1 MSEKSYLAILKGGIL
16 ASFVMLLFVFSSFL
30 FPFITSKQLPFN
42 ILMEVLLAVYIIF
55 LIQYPK
61 YAPKK
66 SHLTFGILAY
76 FLTLIISLAVS
87 ADFNLSFWGDI
98 ERMLGLFHLLHFFI
112 FYIITIS
119 VFRTKSDFKT
129 LFNVL
134 IVSALLVVLY
144 ALNKNNPDSTIGN
157 RAYVAAMMLF
167 AIFLQAMFFFKS
179 SAWWTKVLY
188 GAGIILAFVG
198 LIKADISGSQ
208 AGLIMGILTTMLVF
222 VLSSKHKKLKIIGI
236 SSLAVFVVLVVS
248 LFAFRSS
255 PVFDNTYLGKSLR
268 DFSSENTT
276 LNTRLISYQSAFKY
290 LADNPVSMIFGVGHG
305 NYALIFDKYFD
316 AKFYDYDRGAT
327 YFDRAHNTVIDILTT
342 TGIIGLLAYLS
353 IFAFVV
359 WFLILA
365 YKKRKDIS
373 ADNSISQMELSLLL
387 GLLAAYFVQNLA
399 VFDSFATY
407 LYFFAFLGYMYF
419 IERSVKDLSIP
430 EKTSSNT
437 KKENKKYEGLKNT
450 GIIIIFI
457 LIVFSLIRNINA
469 MSMVSKTIKAYAIA
483 SSVGIVEANDKYAE
497 VFSYS
502 TGLERDARD
511 SFINLALDKSSQI
524 LKHKDKEAAK
534 KTVEMLIECGEK
546 NLSYNQY
553 DSLTL
558 MRLSKVYDFAS
569 RFAMQ
574 VENDSKKASDYG
586 NLAVLFLDRSIESS
600 PERIPLYLSRSNLLL
615 NFAEND
621 RALDDM
627 KKALE
632 LNPKMPDAYC
642 QMAHYY
648 FLQKNHD
655 IFLDNLKTCAEKNGL
670 TLLNWTDFLA
680 GIESRYYQDKEFA
693 KLISVYE
700 VLLPYQSEDASLI
713 SKMALIYYESG
724 NLDMAEKTA
733 KKLAEIDSS
742 YQGEVDAFIEQ
753 IRADKK

>member
-61 YAPKK
+61 YLPKK

-87 ADFNLSFWGDI
+87 VDFNLSFWGDI
-98 ERMLGLFHLLHFFI
+98 ERMLGIFHLLHFLG

-119 VFRTKSDFKT
+119 VFKTKADFKL
-129 LFNVL
+129 LFNFL
-134 IVSALLVVLY
+134 ISSALLVVLY

-179 SAWWTKVLY
+179 SSWWTKLLY

-198 LIKADISGSQ
+198 LVKADISGSQ

-222 VLSSKHKKLKIIGI
+222 VLSSKHKKLKVIGI

-255 PVFDNTYLGKSLR
+255 TVFDNTYLGKSLR

-305 NYALIFDKYFD
+305 NYALIFDKYFN

-365 YKKRKDIS
+365 YKKRKDVP
-373 ADNSISQMELSLLL
+373 ADKGISQMELSLLL
-387 GLLAAYFVQNLA
+387 GLLVAYFVQNLA
-399 VFDSFATY
+399 VFDSFSTY
-407 LYFFAFLGYMYF
+407 LYFFAFLAYMYF

-430 EKTSSNT
+430 EKTVSNF
-437 KKENKKYEGLKNT
+437 KHEWLKNT

-469 MSMVSKTIKAYAIA
+469 MSMISKTIKAYAIA

-497 VFSYS
+497 VFSYN

-511 SFINLALDKSSQI
+511 SFVNLALEKSSQI
-524 LKHKDKEAAK
+524 LKHKDKESAK
-534 KTVEMLIECGEK
+534 KTVEMLLESGEK
-546 NLSYNQY
+546 NLAYNQY

-558 MRLSKVYDFAS
+558 MRLSKIYDFSA
-569 RFAMQ
+569 RFAIQ
-574 VENDSKKASDYG
+574 VENDSQKGSEYA
-586 NLAVLFLDRSIESS
+586 NLAVLLLDRAIESS
-600 PERIPLYLSRSNLLL
+600 PGRVPLYLSRSNMLL

-642 QMAHYY
+642 QMSHYY
-648 FLQKNHD
+648 FLQEEHN
-655 IFLDNLKTCAEKNGL
+655 IFIENLKSCAEKNGL
-670 TLLNWTDFLA
+670 TLLNWADFLA

-700 VLLPYQSEDASLI
+700 VLLPYQPNDASLV

-724 NLDMAEKTA
+724 NLEMAEKTA

-753 IRADKK
+753 IKADKK